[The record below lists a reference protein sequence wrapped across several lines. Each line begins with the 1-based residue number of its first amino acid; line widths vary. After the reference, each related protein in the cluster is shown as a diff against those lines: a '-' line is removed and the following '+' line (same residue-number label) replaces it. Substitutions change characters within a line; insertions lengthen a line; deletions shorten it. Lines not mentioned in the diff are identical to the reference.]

1 MNYKSCMGLLT
12 RDCEEW
18 LPEDSPE
25 GRMCRGIIGKDCG
38 LIQTLDASAI
48 LPSDDFLYCSAIVY
62 QDCTKYLVGKIF
74 LQTRCTLYAPILN
87 TPETY
92 SPTTKVTPDED
103 GDGWPD
109 VVDNCKHQINPYQ
122 EDTDKDG
129 RGDGCDPDIDGDD
142 FLNEVD
148 NCPLVDNDQTDSD
161 GNGIGDACQDTD
173 DDSFLDGVD
182 KCPLVVDHDQKDTDR
197 DGVGDACDVD
207 LDGDNVNNDIDVCPY
222 DKETTQ
228 ADADHDGLGDACDDD
243 KPEVD
248 LFQSVPYA
256 PGTKPMFPEGTTL
269 RIVPILKCGDFNKLC
284 PRPTTYLYKWTFSK
298 IPTAPTTDPD
308 KKVFEYEGIDDVTQ
322 DALVTGQ
329 EAPPTVV
336 GRDYSLTY
344 NFDWPGE
351 YKAKLCL
358 SVNQTGSTWTNKCK
372 EYNFEIQNTGGGL
385 CALSSRGSALVL
397 LLLLPLLLLP
407 LRRRAARR

>member
-1 MNYKSCMGLLT
+1 MKWYIL
-12 RDCEEW
+12 
-18 LPEDSPE
+18 
-25 GRMCRGIIGKDCG
+25 
-38 LIQTLDASAI
+38 AAI
-48 LPSDDFLYCSAIVY
+48 LLAALVTAPACDDNKPNRCELNINSDWDGDCVPNNEDNCPELANPGQEDLDSDDFGDVC
-62 QDCTKYLVGKIF
+62 
-74 LQTRCTLYAPILN
+74 
-87 TPETY
+87 
-92 SPTTKVTPDED
+92 D
-103 GDGWPD
+103 G
-109 VVDNCKHQINPYQ
+109 
-122 EDTDKDG
+122 
-129 RGDGCDPDIDGDD
+129 DIDGDHVFND
-142 FLNEVD
+142 ED
-148 NCPLVDNDQTDSD
+148 NCPNLAN
-161 GNGIGDACQDTD
+161 
-173 DDSFLDGVD
+173 
-182 KCPLVVDHDQKDTDR
+182 PDQKDLNR
-197 DGVGDACDVD
+197 NHVGDACEDD
-207 LDGDNVNNDIDVCPY
+207 RDGDGVNDDEDNCPSLSNR
-222 DKETTQ
+222 DQ
-228 ADADHDGLGDACDDD
+228 GDADGDGLGDACDDD